1 MRYAL
6 VITGPVYGTQNA
18 TSAWMFA
25 KALLNAEHS
34 ITSIFFYQ
42 DAVSNANRLTSPA
55 NDEHNL
61 IDEWVKLSREE
72 NIALNICVSAALR
85 RGIVDKD
92 HAQAGLYNFHPHFN
106 FSGLGELATSLLTC
120 ERVIQF

>member
-6 VITGPVYGTQNA
+6 LITGPAYGTQNA

-25 KALLNAEHS
+25 KALLKAGHS
-34 ITSIFFYQ
+34 IISIFFYQ
-42 DAVSNANRLTSPA
+42 EAVNNANRLTSPA
-55 NDEHNL
+55 SDEHNL
-61 IDEWVKLSREE
+61 INEWVKLSREE

-85 RGIVDKD
+85 RGVVDQD
-92 HAQAGLYNFHPHFN
+92 HAQDGLYNFHPQFN

-120 ERVIQF
+120 ERVVQF

>member
-6 VITGPVYGTQNA
+6 VITGPAYGTQNA

-25 KALLNAEHS
+25 KALLKAKHS

-42 DAVSNANRLTSPA
+42 EAVSNANKLTSPA
-55 NDEHNL
+55 SDEHDL
-61 IDEWVKLSREE
+61 IEEWVKLSRDE
-72 NIALNICVSAALR
+72 NIPLNICVSAALR
-85 RGIVDKD
+85 RGVVDQD
-92 HAQAGLYNFHPHFN
+92 HAQAGQYNFHPRFN